1 MEKVLITLCG
11 RAGSKG
17 FRNKNLKMFDG
28 LPLSYYSLAAAEG
41 FIKQNPGVSVDICLN
56 TDSPDLVKVVTEK
69 YPEVHVIDR
78 PEELCGDIVPKMKVF
93 QHSLAEMERRKA
105 TQYDYL
111 IDLDITSPLRQVND
125 VTGAY

>member
-28 LPLSYYSLAAAEG
+28 LPLSHYSLAAAEG
-41 FIKQNPGVSVDICLN
+41 FIRQNPDVKVDICLN

-69 YPEVHVIDR
+69 YP
-78 PEELCGDIVPKMKVF
+78 
-93 QHSLAEMERRKA
+93 
-105 TQYDYL
+105 
-111 IDLDITSPLRQVND
+111 
-125 VTGAY
+125 

>member
-28 LPLSYYSLAAAEG
+28 LPLTLDRVLAAEG

-56 TDSPDLVKVVTEK
+56 TDSP
-69 YPEVHVIDR
+69 R
-78 PEELCGDIVPKMKVF
+78 P
-93 QHSLAEMERRKA
+93 R
-105 TQYDYL
+105 
-111 IDLDITSPLRQVND
+111 
-125 VTGAY
+125 